1 MRIYSYP
8 NLTCGG
14 AISQTYNSVNLFKNL
29 MSSKF
34 STFICQNCGS
44 ETSQYFG
51 RCLNCKE
58 WNTIVE
64 EKKNVRSKTRNV
76 KKNTTSKQFD
86 EISSEKISRFTSG
99 FKEFD
104 RVLGGGIVPGSVVLL
119 GGEPGIGKSTI
130 ILQAAAK
137 ISLNEKVLYVTG
149 EESLEQVKIRWERLN
164 QKSNDLK
171 IYAETNLSSIT
182 EEIKNIKP
190 SFAIIDSIQAIHSNE
205 LESSPGSVTQVRI
218 CSSELQ
224 YLAKENN
231 IALLIIGHVTK
242 DGALAGP
249 KTLEHLVD
257 VVINFEGDNFSSHRL
272 LRSIKN
278 RFGSTFEIG
287 IFEMLEKGLK
297 EIQNPSSIFTNKEN
311 IAGVTNTIT
320 NEGTRPFAVDIQA
333 LVNKSFYSNPRRT
346 TTGININRLHQIL
359 AVIEK
364 HLGIKLSEYDCY
376 IATGGGF
383 EISDP
388 SSDLGV
394 AVSILSSLRN
404 IPPLKNCSF
413 VGELG
418 LSGQVRQSNNLRQK
432 IEEAIR
438 LGIKNILVPK
448 SNNDFNN
455 TFENLINIKEISNI
469 REAIDYALIK
479 NDDIN

>member
-1 MRIYSYP
+1 
-8 NLTCGG
+8 
-14 AISQTYNSVNLFKNL
+14 

-51 RCLNCKE
+51 RCVNCNE

-64 EKKNVRSKTRNV
+64 ERKNTRSKTTNV
-76 KKNTTSKQFD
+76 NKSKKSKLFN
-86 EISSEKISRFTSG
+86 EIEIETVSRFTSG

-104 RVLGGGIVPGSVVLL
+104 RVLGGGIVPGSIVLL

-130 ILQAAAK
+130 VLQSAGK
-137 ISLNEKVLYVTG
+137 ISLNEKVLYITA

-164 QKSNDLK
+164 QNSLDLK
-171 IYAETNLSSIT
+171 IYAETNLSLII
-182 EEIKNIKP
+182 EEIQKIKP
-190 SFAIIDSIQAIHSNE
+190 DFAIIDSIQAINNDE
-205 LESSPGSVTQVRI
+205 MESAPGSVSQVRT

-224 YLAKENN
+224 NLAKENN

-257 VVINFEGDNFSSHRL
+257 VVLNFQGDNIASHRL
-272 LRSIKN
+272 LRSVKN

-287 IFEMLEKGLK
+287 IFEMLENGLR
-297 EIQNPSSIFTNKEN
+297 EVINPSSIFTNKEN
-311 IAGVTNTIT
+311 ISGVTTTIT
-320 NEGTRPFAVDIQA
+320 NEGSRPFAVDIQA
-333 LVNKSFYSNPRRT
+333 LVNKTFYNNPRRT
-346 TTGININRLHQIL
+346 TTGMSINRLHQIL

-364 HLGIKLSEYDCY
+364 HVGIKLSEYDCY

-383 EISDP
+383 EINEP

-394 AVSILSSLRN
+394 AISILSSLKN
-404 IPPLKNCSF
+404 VPPLINCAF
-413 VGELG
+413 IGELG
-418 LSGQVRQSNNLRQK
+418 LSGQVRQASNLRAK
-432 IEEAIR
+432 IDEAIR

-448 SNNDFNN
+448 TTIEIKDSFQK
-455 TFENLINIKEISNI
+455 LIKIKEISNI
-469 REAIDYALIK
+469 NEAMNYALK
-479 NDDIN
+479 E